1 MAATIDSTNISN
13 IDEEYPV
20 AGQDNDSQGFRDNFN
35 AIKTALEQTDTDVN
49 DLYNTTAKLNQ
60 DNVFYDT
67 ENDEPVVIS
76 GANFKEVTEYVN
88 VGTDSIKA
96 SGAVNFTDGHYH
108 VLTVDA
114 ASLNLILSAWP
125 SSGRVAKMTVQ
136 LSLDPNGSSSSC
148 DITFTSEG
156 GATIQSEV
164 GFTNPV
170 TINSSVNQKIF
181 EFWTYN
187 GGNTIF
193 ARYLGEYS

>member
-49 DLYNTTAKLNQ
+49 
-60 DNVFYDT
+60 NVFYDT